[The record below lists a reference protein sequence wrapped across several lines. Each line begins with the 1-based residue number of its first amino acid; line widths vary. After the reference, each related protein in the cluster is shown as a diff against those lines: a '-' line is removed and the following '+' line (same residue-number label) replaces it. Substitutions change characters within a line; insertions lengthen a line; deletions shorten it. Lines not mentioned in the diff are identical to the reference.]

1 MGTVSTSSAQV
12 SSSARVCYFES
23 GNIATCPPQTTY
35 CTVTPATGCVF
46 DYWEG
51 GIPKNPEYIY
61 PSSDLTLTAHF
72 KYATQWTSGDCT
84 CTLTND
90 GVFTVTGNGAM
101 ADYDSQSLLPPWH
114 SVRAQIRSVVVD
126 DGVTHI
132 GNYAFLQCTSLTSVT
147 IGNSVTTLG
156 DSVFRNCTSLA
167 SVTIPDSVMS
177 IGPWAFTN
185 CPVLA
190 SVTIPNSVT
199 SIGFSAFY
207 GCTSLTSVTIPASVT
222 SIGVTAFT
230 HCTSLVNIF
239 FLGTSWTITNI
250 GTNAFALG
258 TPSDSVS
265 ATVHSPNNIANGQL
279 DAYQDG
285 YTTFTYVA
293 SIANT
298 YTINVN
304 DATYGSVSPTSVQIY
319 DGTSV
324 VTDGNRLVFT
334 DGQTVTATPT

>member
-1 MGTVSTSSAQV
+1 M
-12 SSSARVCYFES
+12 
-23 GNIATCPPQTTY
+23 
-35 CTVTPATGCVF
+35 F

-51 GIPKNPEYIY
+51 GIPKEPEYIY

-72 KYATQWTSGDCT
+72 KHTSWTSGDCT
-84 CTLTND
+84 CTLTDD
-90 GVFTVTGNGAM
+90 GVFTVSGNGAM
-101 ADYDSQSLLPPWH
+101 ADYDSQSSLHPWY
-114 SVRAQIRSVVVD
+114 SVRAQIKSVVVN

-132 GNYAFLQCTSLTSVT
+132 GNYAFLRCTSLTSVT

-156 DSVFRNCTSLA
+156 DSAFRLCTSLA
-167 SVTIPDSVMS
+167 SVIIPDSVTAIGDSAFASCTSLTSVTIPDSVTT
-177 IGPWAFTN
+177 IGDDAF
-185 CPVLA
+185 LQ
-190 SVTIPNSVT
+190 
-199 SIGFSAFY
+199 
-207 GCTSLTSVTIPASVT
+207 CTSLASVTIPASVT

-250 GTNAFALG
+250 GVNAFALG
-258 TPSDSVS
+258 TPSASVS
-265 ATVHSPNNIANGQL
+265 ATVHSPNNVANGQL

-304 DATYGSVSPTSVQIY
+304 DATYGSVSPTSVQIW

-324 VTDGNRLVFT
+324 VTDGNRLVFS
-334 DGQTVTATPT
+334 DGQIVTATPA